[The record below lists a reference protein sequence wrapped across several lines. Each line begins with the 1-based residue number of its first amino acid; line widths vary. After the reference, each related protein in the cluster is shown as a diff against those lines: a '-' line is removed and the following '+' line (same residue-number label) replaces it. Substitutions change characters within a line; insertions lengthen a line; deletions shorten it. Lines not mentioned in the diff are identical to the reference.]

1 MADNSI
7 MCDVAIVGSGFAGSF
22 IANELSRKGI
32 KVVILEAGPDVQP
45 NFNAYMKSFFEAS
58 SKVPESP
65 YPPAVFD
72 SEGDF
77 IDPATVSVGRPSSL
91 TLGASSWRDHKKSY
105 LDQTGKFPFKS
116 TYERLAG
123 GTAHWMGLTP
133 RLAPNDFRMHSK
145 YVKDQPPPQNKDL
158 ANDLRGFVDWPI
170 DYDTIEP
177 FYQKAEAELGV
188 AADVDEQRFCDIEFS
203 GNYQYPMPKIPPSLF
218 DERVRQALE
227 HLDDGETQFLG
238 MGRSVTSLAVRSLP
252 SARNSQPYRNRRAC
266 AGNTN
271 CIPICPIQAKYDPT
285 ITLNEAT
292 NSGARLVHHAVANE
306 ILLENGRVSGITFIT
321 YDHEG
326 GAKTGSGVIK
336 AAVYVIAANGIETPR
351 LLLMSK
357 NKGRTPNGVANG
369 SDMVG
374 RNLMDHPQYLSWG
387 LLPQPVYSYRGPL
400 VTSAIGELCD
410 GPFRA
415 QRAAFRVSLGNEGWT
430 SVVGGGARF
439 GADPNVTTLDFVNGM
454 NFSGVNTKALTG
466 LGADNGALFGS
477 ALTKTLRNLISRQFR
492 IAFPIEQ
499 NPDPSNR
506 VTLSSA
512 RDRLGLPRPKINY
525 SISEYTKQGFATAFQ
540 LKKLIFS
547 KLGATDFTIVPEND
561 PAAFKVDGT
570 PELFT
575 YGGAG
580 HVMGTYRMGNDP
592 KTSVVDGWQRS
603 HDHPNLYLV
612 GSGTFP
618 TVGTAN
624 PTLTLSALALRTAED
639 INKNLSSLKTLD
651 AIMQVTALDEAD
663 EKAG

>member
-7 MCDVAIVGSGFAGSF
+7 VCDVAIVGSGFAGSF
-22 IANELSRKGI
+22 IANELGRKGI

-45 NFNAYMKSFFEAS
+45 NFNAYMKSFYEAS

-65 YPPAVFD
+65 YPPAVRD
-72 SEGDF
+72 SQDKNF
-77 IDPATVSVGRPSSL
+77 INPKNVAAGRPSSL
-91 TLGASSWRDHKKSY
+91 TVGGSSWKDPGQAY
-105 LDQTGKFPFKS
+105 LDQSTSKRPFKS

-133 RLAPNDFRMHSK
+133 RLVPNDFRMK
-145 YVKDQPPPQNKDL
+145 TMYGKDQP
-158 ANDLRGFVDWPI
+158 GFVDWPI
-170 DYDTIEP
+170 DYNTIEP
-177 FYQKAEAELGV
+177 FYQKAEGELGV
-188 AADVDEQRFCDIEFS
+188 AADVDEQRFCGIDFS
-203 GNYQYPMPKIPPSLF
+203 GNYRYPMPRIPPSLF
-218 DERVRQALE
+218 DQRVGQALA
-227 HLDDGETQFLG
+227 HLGDGETQFLG

-292 NSGARLVHHAVANE
+292 NNGARLVHHAVASE

-321 YDHEG
+321 YDRDG
-326 GAKTGSGVIK
+326 GPKTGSGVIK

-351 LLLMSK
+351 LLLLSK
-357 NKGRTPNGVANG
+357 NKGQTPNGVANS

-374 RNLMDHPQYLSWG
+374 RNLMDHPQYLTWG
-387 LLPQPVYSYRGPL
+387 LLPQPVFPYRGPL
-400 VTSAIGELCD
+400 VTSAVGELCD

-430 SVVGGGARF
+430 TVVGGGARF

-454 NFSGVNTKALTG
+454 NFSGVNTKGLTG
-466 LGADNGALFGS
+466 LGSDNRALFGRD
-477 ALTKTLRNLISRQFR
+477 LTQTLRNLISRQFR

-499 NPDPSNR
+499 NPDANNR

-512 RDRLGLPRPKINY
+512 LDALGLQRPKINY
-525 SISEYTKQGFATAFQ
+525 DISEYTKQGFAAAFR

-547 KLGATDFTIVPEND
+547 KLGATDFTSVPQDD
-561 PAAFKVDGT
+561 PAAFNIDGT

-624 PTLTLSALALRTAED
+624 PTLTLSALALRTAGD
-639 INKNLSSLKTLD
+639 IVLRLPSLK
-651 AIMQVTALDEAD
+651 A
-663 EKAG
+663 

>member
-7 MCDVAIVGSGFAGSF
+7 TCDVAIVGSGFAGSF

-45 NFNAYMKSFFEAS
+45 NFNAYMKSFYEAS

-65 YPPAVFD
+65 YPPAVRD
-72 SEGDF
+72 SQDKSF
-77 IDPATVSVGRPSSL
+77 INPKNVAAGRPSSL
-91 TLGASSWRDHKKSY
+91 TVGGSTWKDPGQAY
-105 LDQTGKFPFKS
+105 LDQSTSKRPFKS

-123 GTAHWMGLTP
+123 GTVHWMGLTP
-133 RLAPNDFRMHSK
+133 RLVPNDFRMK
-145 YVKDQPPPQNKDL
+145 TMYGKDQP
-158 ANDLRGFVDWPI
+158 GFVDWPI
-170 DYDTIEP
+170 DYNTIEP

-188 AADVDEQRFCDIEFS
+188 AADVDEQRFSGIDFS
-203 GNYQYPMPKIPPSLF
+203 GNYQYPMPRIPPSLF
-218 DERVRQALE
+218 DQRVGQALAQ
-227 HLDDGETQFLG
+227 LGDGETQFLG

-252 SARNSQPYRNRRAC
+252 AARNSQPYRNRRAC

-292 NSGARLVHHAVANE
+292 NNGARLVHHAVASE

-321 YDHEG
+321 YDREG
-326 GAKTGSGVIK
+326 GPKTGRGVIK

-357 NKGRTPNGVANG
+357 NRGKTPNGVANS

-374 RNLMDHPQYLSWG
+374 RNLMDHPQYLTWG
-387 LLPQPVYSYRGPL
+387 LLPQPVFPYRGPL

-430 SVVGGGARF
+430 TVVGGGARF
-439 GADPNVTTLDFVNGM
+439 GADPYVTTLDFVNGM
-454 NFSGVNTKALTG
+454 NFSGANTKDLTG
-466 LGADNGALFGS
+466 LGSDNRALFGRD
-477 ALTKTLRNLISRQFR
+477 LTQTLRNLISRQFR

-499 NPDPSNR
+499 NPDLDNR

-512 RDRLGLPRPKINY
+512 LDALGLQRPKINY
-525 SISEYTKQGFATAFQ
+525 DISDYTKQGFAVAFR

-547 KLGATDFTIVPEND
+547 KLGATDFTSVHQDD
-561 PAAFKVDGT
+561 PAAFKIDGT

-580 HVMGTYRMGNDP
+580 HLMGTHRMGDDP

-639 INKNLSSLKTLD
+639 IVKNLPSLKS
-651 AIMQVTALDEAD
+651 
-663 EKAG
+663 

>member
-45 NFNAYMKSFFEAS
+45 NFNAYMKSFYEAS

-65 YPPAVFD
+65 YPPAVRD
-72 SEGDF
+72 SQDKT
-77 IDPATVSVGRPSSL
+77 INPKNVAAGRPSSL
-91 TLGASSWRDHKKSY
+91 TLGKSWKDPGQAY
-105 LDQTGKFPFKS
+105 LDQSTSKLPFKS

-133 RLAPNDFRMHSK
+133 RLVPNDFRMK
-145 YVKDQPPPQNKDL
+145 TMYGKDQP
-158 ANDLRGFVDWPI
+158 GFVDWPI
-170 DYDTIEP
+170 DYNTIEP

-188 AADVDEQRFCDIEFS
+188 AADVDEQRFCGIDFS
-203 GNYQYPMPKIPPSLF
+203 GNYQYPMPRIPPSLF
-218 DERVRQALE
+218 DQRVGQALA
-227 HLDDGETQFLG
+227 HLGDGETQFLG

-292 NSGARLVHHAVANE
+292 NNGARLVHHAVASE

-321 YDHEG
+321 YDREG
-326 GAKTGSGVIK
+326 GPKTGSGVIK

-351 LLLMSK
+351 LLLLSK
-357 NKGRTPNGVANG
+357 NKGQPPNGVANS

-374 RNLMDHPQYLSWG
+374 RNLMDHPQYLTWG
-387 LLPQPVYSYRGPL
+387 LLPQPVFPYRGPL

-430 SVVGGGARF
+430 TVVGGGARF

-454 NFSGVNTKALTG
+454 NFSGVNTKGLTG
-466 LGADNGALFGS
+466 LGGDNRALFGRD
-477 ALTKTLRNLISRQFR
+477 LIQTLRNLISRQFR

-499 NPDPSNR
+499 NPDANNR

-512 RDRLGLPRPKINY
+512 LDALGFQRPKINY
-525 SISEYTKQGFATAFQ
+525 DISEYTKQGFAAAFR

-547 KLGATDFTIVPEND
+547 KLGATDFTSVPQDD
-561 PAAFKVDGT
+561 PARFKIDGT

-639 INKNLSSLKTLD
+639 IVKNLPSLKS
-651 AIMQVTALDEAD
+651 
-663 EKAG
+663 

>member
-45 NFNAYMKSFFEAS
+45 NFNAYMKNFYEAS

-65 YPPAVFD
+65 YPPAVRD
-72 SEGDF
+72 LGDKNF
-77 IDPATVSVGRPSSL
+77 INPKNVAAGRPSSR
-91 TLGASSWRDHKKSY
+91 TLGKSAWKDPGQAY
-105 LDQTGKFPFKS
+105 LDQSTSKRPFKS

-133 RLAPNDFRMHSK
+133 RLVPNDFRMK
-145 YVKDQPPPQNKDL
+145 TIYGKDQP
-158 ANDLRGFVDWPI
+158 GFVDWPI
-170 DYDTIEP
+170 DYNTIEP

-188 AADVDEQRFCDIEFS
+188 AADVDEQRFSGIDFS
-203 GNYQYPMPKIPPSLF
+203 GNYQYPMPRIPPSLF
-218 DERVRQALE
+218 DQRVGEALA
-227 HLDDGETQFLG
+227 HLEDGETQFLG

-292 NSGARLVHHAVANE
+292 NNGARLVHQAVANE
-306 ILLENGRVSGITFIT
+306 ILLENGRVSGISFIT
-321 YDHEG
+321 YDREG
-326 GAKTGSGVIK
+326 GPKTGSGVIK

-357 NKGRTPNGVANG
+357 NKGQTPNGVANS

-374 RNLMDHPQYLSWG
+374 RNLMDHPQYLTWG
-387 LLPQPVYSYRGPL
+387 LLPQPVFPYRGPL

-430 SVVGGGARF
+430 TVVGGGAQF

-454 NFSGVNTKALTG
+454 NFSGVNTKSLTG
-466 LGADNGALFGS
+466 LGGDNRALFGDD
-477 ALTKTLRNLISRQFR
+477 LTRTLGNLISRQFR

-499 NPDPSNR
+499 NPDPNNR

-512 RDRLGLPRPKINY
+512 LDALRLQRPKINY
-525 SISEYTKQGFATAFQ
+525 DISDYTMQGFATAFR

-547 KLGATDFTIVPEND
+547 KLGATDFTSVPQDD

-580 HVMGTYRMGNDP
+580 HVMGTYRMGDDP
-592 KTSVVDGWQRS
+592 KTSVVDEWQRS

-639 INKNLSSLKTLD
+639 IVLRLPSL
-651 AIMQVTALDEAD
+651 TA
-663 EKAG
+663 

>member
-22 IANELSRKGI
+22 IANELSKQKPGI
-32 KVVILEAGPDVQP
+32 RVVILEAGPGVQP
-45 NFNAYMKSFFEAS
+45 NFNAFMKSFYEAS

-65 YPPAVFD
+65 YPPAVRD
-72 SEGDF
+72 PQNNF
-77 IDPATVSVGRPSSL
+77 INPNSKAVGRPSSL
-91 TLGASSWRDHKKSY
+91 TVGGSTWRNLDQAY
-105 LDQTGKFPFKS
+105 LDQSEPESKRPFKS

-133 RLAPNDFRMHSK
+133 RLVPNDFRMQDK
-145 YVKDQPPPQNKDL
+145 YGKNH
-158 ANDLRGFVDWPI
+158 GFVNWPI

-177 FYQKAEAELGV
+177 FYRQAEAEMGV
-188 AADVDEQRFCDIEFS
+188 SADVDEQRFCDIRFPD
-203 GNYQYPMPKIPPSLF
+203 NYQYPMPKIPPSLF
-218 DERVRQALE
+218 DQFVSQKLAG
-227 HLDDGETQFLG
+227 LDKKDTQFLG

-252 SARNSQPYRNRRAC
+252 AARNSQPYRNRRAC
-266 AGNTN
+266 SGNTN

-285 ITLNEAT
+285 VTLNEAT
-292 NSGARLVHHAVANE
+292 NNGVRLIHHAVASE
-306 ILLENGRVSGITFIT
+306 VLLENGRVSGINFLT
-321 YDHEG
+321 YDSEDG
-326 GAKTGSGVIK
+326 PSTGSGLIK
-336 AAVYVIAANGIETPR
+336 ATVYVIAANGIETPR

-357 NKGRTPNGVANG
+357 NNGQTPNGIANS

-387 LLPQPVYSYRGPL
+387 LLQDPIFPYRGPL

-430 SVVGGGARF
+430 TVVGGGARF
-439 GADPNVTTLDFVNGM
+439 GADPNVTTLDIVNGM
-454 NFSGVNTKALTG
+454 NFSGVNTKERTG
-466 LGADNGALFGS
+466 LGGDKLALFGRD
-477 ALTKTLRNLISRQFR
+477 LTRTLGNLISRQFR

-499 NPDPSNR
+499 NPDPNNR
-506 VTLSSA
+506 VRLSSA
-512 RDRLGLPRPKINY
+512 VDKLDLPRPKIY
-525 SISEYTKQGFATAFQ
+525 YDISDYTKQGFAAAYQ
-540 LKKLIFS
+540 LKKLIFT
-547 KLGATDFTIVPEND
+547 KLGATDFTSVPKDD
-561 PAAFKVDGT
+561 PAAFEIDGI

-580 HVMGTYRMGNDP
+580 HVMGTYRMGKDP
-592 KTSVVDGWQRS
+592 KASVVDEWQCS

-624 PTLTLSALALRTAED
+624 PTLTMCALALLTAEH
-639 INKNLSSLKTLD
+639 IVLRLRSL
-651 AIMQVTALDEAD
+651 TA
-663 EKAG
+663 